1 MLITTGTLTRQSLL
15 GEVIIVTGGGQ
26 GIGYEA
32 ARALAWLGA
41 TVVIAE
47 IDKQAGKQ
55 AATAINQE
63 LRTNSVSFIHTDV
76 GDEGSVNRLARTVL
90 HTYDKVDVVLN
101 NATVAPLGAVQ
112 DLPIA
117 QWDASYRVNL
127 RGPVLLAR
135 AFLPGM
141 VKRQH
146 GVFVCVSSTGVAFMG
161 AYEIFKTAQV
171 ELANTLQAELEGTD
185 VTIFTI
191 GPGVAPTPTATA
203 AIEHLASLYGQS
215 TAEFYATVQDQFIS
229 VEAAGAGF
237 AAAIALADQFAGQ
250 ETASVPALYAAGIKL
265 PDRQNGRTPGR
276 FTAEQLEQIQ
286 TLGHQVYTTL
296 AQESAS
302 WQQRSIFERQ
312 WLIRAFK
319 KQAGMSTDQ
328 WLEGLEK
335 LNNAAQA
342 QDSMTLATIS
352 LPLKRLANYYGYLY
366 AAAAGYVKDPAEREE
381 QLRIVRGWQGEVERL
396 AALLD
401 SNGSLEKPTYSYREY
416 EEKMT

>member
-1 MLITTGTLTRQSLL
+1 MLIATGTLTRQSLL

-41 TVVIAE
+41 TVIIAE

-55 AATAINQE
+55 AVTAINQE

-76 GDEGSVNRLARTVL
+76 GDERSVDRLARTVL

-141 VKRQH
+141 ARRQH

-161 AYEIFKTAQV
+161 AYEILKTAQA
-171 ELANTLQAELEGTD
+171 ELANTLQAELEGTG
-185 VTIFTI
+185 VTVFTI

-203 AIEHLASLYGQS
+203 AIQHLASLYGQS

-250 ETASVPALYAAGIKL
+250 ETASVPALFAAGIEL
-265 PDRQNGRTPGR
+265 PNQQDDQTRGQ

-286 TLGHQVYTTL
+286 TLGHQVYMTL

-319 KQAGMSTDQ
+319 KHAGMSTAQ
-328 WLEGLEK
+328 WLEQLER
-335 LNNAAQA
+335 LNHAAQA
-342 QDSMTLATIS
+342 QDSMTLTTMS
-352 LPLKRLANYYGYLY
+352 LPLKGLANYYSYLY
-366 AAAAGYVKDPAEREE
+366 TAAVGYVKDPTEREE
-381 QLRIVRGWQGEVERL
+381 QLCIVRGWQAEVERL
-396 AALLD
+396 SALLA
-401 SNGSLEKPTYSYREY
+401 SNGSPEIPTYSYLEH
-416 EEKMT
+416 EEKIR

>member
-1 MLITTGTLTRQSLL
+1 
-15 GEVIIVTGGGQ
+15 
-26 GIGYEA
+26 
-32 ARALAWLGA
+32 
-41 TVVIAE
+41 
-47 IDKQAGKQ
+47 
-55 AATAINQE
+55 
-63 LRTNSVSFIHTDV
+63 
-76 GDEGSVNRLARTVL
+76 
-90 HTYDKVDVVLN
+90 
-101 NATVAPLGAVQ
+101 
-112 DLPIA
+112 
-117 QWDASYRVNL
+117 
-127 RGPVLLAR
+127 
-135 AFLPGM
+135 
-141 VKRQH
+141 
-146 GVFVCVSSTGVAFMG
+146 
-161 AYEIFKTAQV
+161 
-171 ELANTLQAELEGTD
+171 LEGTG

-203 AIEHLASLYGQS
+203 AIKHLASLYGQS

-250 ETASVPALYAAGIKL
+250 ETASVPALFAAGIEL

-312 WLIRAFK
+312 WL
-319 KQAGMSTDQ
+319 
-328 WLEGLEK
+328 EGLEK

-342 QDSMTLATIS
+342 QDSMTLATTP

-366 AAAAGYVKDPAEREE
+366 AAAAGYVKDPAERET
-381 QLRIVRGWQGEVERL
+381 QLCIVRGWQGEVERL